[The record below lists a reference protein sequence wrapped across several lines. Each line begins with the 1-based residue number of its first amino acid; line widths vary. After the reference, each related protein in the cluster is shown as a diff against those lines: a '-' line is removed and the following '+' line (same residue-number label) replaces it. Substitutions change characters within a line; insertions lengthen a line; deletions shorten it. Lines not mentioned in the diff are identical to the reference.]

1 MSNMYGLDVQA
12 VRTLGSQLN
21 TEADALDGTLRKLTA
36 ALEQTQ
42 WVGPD
47 ATKFRNEWQGQHTVA
62 LRNVIEALRATSGSA
77 KSNADA
83 QERVSGS

>member
-12 VRTLGSQLN
+12 VRSLGTQLSQ
-21 TEADALDGTLRKLTA
+21 EADSLEATLKKLTA
-36 ALEQTQ
+36 SLAQTQ

-47 ATKFRNEWQGQHTVA
+47 ATKFRNEWESQHTVA
-62 LRNVIEALRATSGSA
+62 LRNVINALRTTSSSA

-83 QERVSGS
+83 QEQVSGS

>member
-12 VRTLGSQLN
+12 VRSLGTQLS
-21 TEADALDGTLRKLTA
+21 TEADALEQTLRKLSSSLA
-36 ALEQTQ
+36 QTQ

-47 ATKFRNEWQGQHTVA
+47 ATKFRNEWDSQHSVA
-62 LRNVIEALRATSGSA
+62 LRNVIEALRVTSSNA

-83 QERVSGS
+83 QEQVSGS

>member
-21 TEADALDGTLRKLTA
+21 SEADALDSTLRKLTT

-47 ATKFRNEWQGQHTVA
+47 ATKFRNEWQSQHSVA
-62 LRNVIEALRATSGSA
+62 LRNVIEALRATSNSA
-77 KSNADA
+77 KQNADA
-83 QERVSGS
+83 QEQVSGS